1 MIHAYDEV
9 YLEKA
14 STALGRM
21 LDFAVYDLQYAP
33 DTFFSLFLSTG
44 VAERFGDGEFR
55 LLVGMSGVELAYEV
69 LRLAGIAP
77 QHIEPKF
84 TANRSEEY
92 WAGWALAHYQWES
105 ALSFSEIAEYIPITE
120 IISLYS
126 PYHEMDIR
134 QFIDRMNT
142 LYLERKQQTNLK
154 LLRKNANLTQQMLS
168 QLSGISLRTIQQYE
182 QRKKDINKAAA
193 EKLTALASVLHC
205 QMEDLMEKTE

>member
-77 QHIEPKF
+77 RHIEPKF

-105 ALSFSEIAEYIPITE
+105 ALYFSEIAEYIPITE